1 MKYSVKEAI
10 SPSSRV
16 TNDFKK
22 AFVGVNQ
29 AISGSGS
36 KTPKLKAETTSPE
49 EMFDVNA
56 FTNDD
61 IEEQTTTGS
70 VGGSFV
76 GPIGFTPKR
85 MSLFAPKGSKEHEE
99 GRKILKQLEK
109 PIGGIYTK
117 KNLKEMFSSVD
128 DIEEQST
135 AGSVGGSYVQP
146 SVWAKDRK
154 NWRGNKK
161 QYPGGK
167 FVKPK
172 EKCKN
177 FPYCDEDPNAIEL
190 SNTPHDKLDNL
201 FGEGKSFYEMDYD
214 DEIYEKR
221 DGDFIKLKEII
232 LSVNSLVQ
240 LPAVNKLWELYQK
253 KFEGYLGDRLIE
265 EIEELLESKYNELTN
280 KTKMDESNESIEK
293 LKKSGKKTNDYEK
306 TLSVLKSVNN
316 QKQFNGA
323 LKMWMNLL
331 TIHKDT
337 LTKKQ
342 LEDVKNL
349 IHKKIEE
356 IKDVKEEI
364 HENKSVHRKIST

>member
-29 AISGSGS
+29 VISGSGS

-49 EMFDVNA
+49 EMFDIEA
-56 FTNDD
+56 FTDD
-61 IEEQTTTGS
+61 KLEEDSTTFS
-70 VGGSFV
+70 VGGSFAP
-76 GPIGFTPKR
+76 PIGFTPKR

-109 PIGGIYTK
+109 PIGGVYTK

-128 DIEEQST
+128 SIEED
-135 AGSVGGSYVQP
+135 VVGSYVGTK
-146 SVWAKDRK
+146 VWAKDRK

-161 QYPGGK
+161 QYTGGK
-167 FVKPK
+167 FVQPK

-177 FPYCDEDPNAIEL
+177 FPYCDEGPGAIEL

-214 DEIYEKR
+214 DEIYETR

-232 LSVNSLVQ
+232 SSVNSLVQ
-240 LPAVNKLWELYQK
+240 LPAINKLWELYQK

-280 KTKMDESNESIEK
+280 KTKMDESDESIEK

-316 QKQFNGA
+316 QKQFNTA

-356 IKDVKEEI
+356 IKVVKEEI
-364 HENKSVHRKIST
+364 YENKSVHRKIST

>member
-1 MKYSVKEAI
+1 MKRPVKESI
-10 SPSSRV
+10 NLGNNV
-16 TNDFKK
+16 TKEFKK

-36 KTPKLKAETTSPE
+36 KTPKLKAETISPE

-56 FTNDD
+56 FTNDE

-76 GPIGFTPKR
+76 GPVGFTPKR

-109 PIGGIYTK
+109 PIGGVYTK
-117 KNLKEMFSSVD
+117 KSLKEMFSSVD
-128 DIEEQST
+128 DIEEQTT
-135 AGSVGGSYVQP
+135 AGSVGGSYVGP
-146 SVWAKDRK
+146 SMWAKDRK

-177 FPYCDEDPNAIEL
+177 FPYCDEGPGAIEL
-190 SNTPHDKLDNL
+190 SDTPHNKLDNL
-201 FGEGKSFYEMDYD
+201 FGESKSFYEMDYD

-221 DGDFIKLKEII
+221 DSDYSKLEQII
-232 LSVNSLVQ
+232 SSVNNLVQ
-240 LPAVNKLWELYQK
+240 LPAINKLWELFQK
-253 KFEGYLGDRLIE
+253 KFEGYMSENLINH
-265 EIEELLESKYNELTN
+265 IEELLSSKYDELTY
-280 KTKMDESNESIEK
+280 KTKMDESDESIETI
-293 LKKSGKKTNDYEK
+293 KKSGQKMNDFEK
-306 TLSVLKSVNN
+306 TLKVLKSVTN
-316 QKQFNGA
+316 QKQFNSA

-331 TIHKDT
+331 IKYKDT

-342 LEDVKNL
+342 VEDVKEL

-364 HENKSVHRKIST
+364 SENKSVHRKITT